1 MSKAGDSVQIQPRD
15 VELLRG
21 LFESRIMTLAHATA
35 LHFSGKAEM
44 CKKRVQRLK
53 SAGLIGERKRMA
65 TEPSVLFL
73 TQKAHGFLSEHGHL
87 DGYPAMGWER
97 LERRVRVSDQ
107 TLGHE
112 LEVMDVK
119 AAMVTAVRSQP
130 ALSIA
135 EFTTWPILCEFDAV
149 HPNGKHVT
157 VCPDGFLRLH
167 ETDGDG
173 VFEHA
178 CYLEVDR
185 STETNDRLA
194 DKLQCYRDFYKRGGL
209 AAKNGRPREA
219 FQDFPFRVLVTCRTQ
234 ERRNNLAERILQS
247 KSKMTSQ
254 VWLTTIAEATSDPLG
269 SIWITPQYYHRAT
282 HGTPFDPEQAA
293 QHGAYRRQPER
304 EQLVE
309 ERIVRRKLIGERA
322 TG

>member
-44 CKKRVQRLK
+44 CKKRLQRLK
-53 SAGLIGERKRMA
+53 AAGLIGERKRMA
-65 TEPSVLFL
+65 NEPSVLFL
-73 TQKAHGFLSEHGHL
+73 TRKAYGFLSEHGHL

-119 AAMVTAVRSQP
+119 AAMLTAVRSRS

-135 EFTTWPILCEFDAV
+135 EFTTWPILCEFDAI
-149 HPNGKHVT
+149 HPSGKRVT
-157 VCPDGFLRLH
+157 VCPDGFLRIH

-194 DKLQCYRDFYKRGGL
+194 DKLHCYRDFYKRGGL
-209 AAKNGRPREA
+209 ATKNGRPRQE
-219 FQDFPFRVLVTCRTQ
+219 FESFPFRVLVTCRTQ
-234 ERRNNLAERILQS
+234 ERRNNLAERMLQS
-247 KSKMTSQ
+247 KPKISSQ
-254 VWLTTIAEATSDPLG
+254 VWFTTLAEVTASPLG
-269 SIWITPQYYHRAT
+269 NVWVTPKDYHHAT
-282 HGTPFDPEQAA
+282 QGTPFDPDRSIQN
-293 QHGAYRRQPER
+293 GGYRRQSER

-309 ERIVRRKLIGERA
+309 EGIAKRSLLAG
-322 TG
+322 